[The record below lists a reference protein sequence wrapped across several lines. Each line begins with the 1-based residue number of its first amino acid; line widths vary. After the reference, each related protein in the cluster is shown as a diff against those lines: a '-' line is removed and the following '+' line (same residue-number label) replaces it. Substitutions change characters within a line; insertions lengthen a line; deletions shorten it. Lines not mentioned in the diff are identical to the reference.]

1 MKIIGLT
8 GNIASGKS
16 TVASILQNLGASII
30 DADQIARDVVG
41 KGKPAL
47 QKIADHFGTEVLK
60 SDETLNREVLG
71 SIVFN
76 DEDKREILNSIIHP
90 EILREISTLID
101 KYRSEGKDIVIIEAA
116 LIVEREKLK
125 QMIDKLIVVNTSE
138 KTQMERLMRR
148 NDYSAKQAQARINSQ
163 MPAEQKIK
171 HADYIINNDSDLEHL
186 SNQTKEIWDEL
197 QLDD

>member
-16 TVASILQNLGASII
+16 TVASILKNLGASII

-60 SDETLNREVLG
+60 SDGTLNREVLG

>member
-16 TVASILQNLGASII
+16 TVASILKNLGASII